1 MPKCS
6 VTRRVHFN
14 AAHRLHNPAKP
25 EEWNQRTFGVCNNPN
40 YHGHNYEMD
49 VTVEGDINPDSGYV
63 MDIGDLKA
71 LVEQHLL
78 AKLDHR
84 NLNLDVPWFRERIPS
99 AENIAVVCW
108 EELSRVLP
116 ASLRLRIR
124 LWETPRNYVEYQGS

>member
-1 MPKCS
+1 MPRCS

-14 AAHRLHNPAKP
+14 AAHRLHNPSKS

-49 VTVEGDINPDSGYV
+49 VTVEGEIDPDSGYV

-78 AKLDHR
+78 SRLDHR

-99 AENIAVVCW
+99 AENIALVCW

-116 ASLRLRIR
+116 RTLKLSIR